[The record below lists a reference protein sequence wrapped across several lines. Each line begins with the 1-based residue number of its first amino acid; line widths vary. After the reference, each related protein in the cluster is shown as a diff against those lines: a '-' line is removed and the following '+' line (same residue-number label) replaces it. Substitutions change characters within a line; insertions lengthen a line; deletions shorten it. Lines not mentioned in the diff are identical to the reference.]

1 MIFSERLDVCVEVFL
16 PLTDRWLIKSWSHA
30 DNGVTCTDVTCAAF
44 SIEMLNLMSISKLG
58 FRK

>member
-1 MIFSERLDVCVEVFL
+1 MCVEVFL